1 MNTPNKYF
9 ANEPKQKR
17 SQSRVEKILDTVESI
32 STEAPSKKID
42 IKTIAKRS
50 FISVG
55 AVYHHFPSVNSIFA
69 SLLLRKIQFRIH
81 YLGVLIDSLDP
92 EVSLEEFFDIL
103 IDQAFYEWGQ
113 KPIAGKSE
121 ALKFFYQNAQKP
133 EFLYSYTQSLYP
145 HINSFIERNNTNTFR
160 EITDDEWPFLNRV
173 ALTTILSPFFEQSP
187 IAGSE
192 THRVIVK
199 DIAVRICSK

>member
-1 MNTPNKYF
+1 
-9 ANEPKQKR
+9 
-17 SQSRVEKILDTVESI
+17 
-32 STEAPSKKID
+32 
-42 IKTIAKRS
+42 
-50 FISVG
+50 
-55 AVYHHFPSVNSIFA
+55 VNSIFA

-81 YLGVLIDSLDP
+81 YLGVLIDSLEP

-113 KPIAGKSE
+113 KPIAAKSE

>member
-81 YLGVLIDSLDP
+81 YLGVLIDSLEP

-192 THRVIVK
+192 THRAIVK

>member
-192 THRVIVK
+192 THRAIVK